1 MEVIMKG
8 FREFLL
14 KTNALAL
21 AVGVIIGGAVGKVVA
36 SLVSDILMPPIGL
49 LMGNVDFSGLF
60 FNLGAGT
67 YATLEEARAAGAPT
81 LNYGLFINTTV
92 DFIIVAFCVYM
103 ITKVAMTPA
112 PAPAGPAM
120 KTCPQCAES
129 VLQAARK
136 CRYCAS
142 PF

>member
-1 MEVIMKG
+1 MKD
-8 FREFLL
+8 FKDFLL

-21 AVGVIIGGAVGKVVA
+21 TVGVIIGGAVGKVVA
-36 SLVSDILMPPIGL
+36 SLVSDILMPPIGFL
-49 LMGNVDFSGLF
+49 LGNIDFSGLF
-60 FNLGAGT
+60 LNIGLGG
-67 YATLEEARAAGAPT
+67 YATLEEPKAAGAPT
-81 LNYGLFINTTV
+81 LNYGLFINSVV
-92 DFIIVAFCVYM
+92 DFVIMVSCIYM
-103 ITKVAMTPA
+103 ITRLAMRPA

>member
-1 MEVIMKG
+1 MKG
-8 FREFLL
+8 FKEFLL

-36 SLVSDILMPPIGL
+36 SLVSDILMPPIGFL
-49 LMGNVDFSGLF
+49 LGNVDFSGLF
-60 FNLGAGT
+60 LNIGRGA
-67 YATLEEARAAGAPT
+67 YVTLEEAKAAGAPT
-81 LNYGLFINTTV
+81 LNYGLFINSVV
-92 DFIIVAFCVYM
+92 DFVIVAFCIYM
-103 ITKVAMTPA
+103 ITKLAMRPA